1 MYLDYELIKSIKLSN
16 CYMFYCWFFESYFSL
31 QIVAEWK
38 NIVVYYNIIH
48 SDVFHLLPVMRF
60 AFL

>member
-1 MYLDYELIKSIKLSN
+1 MNLSN
-16 CYMFYCWFFESYFSL
+16 PSNCQTVICFTAGFLNHIFRYKLLLSG
-31 QIVAEWK
+31 K

-48 SDVFHLLPVMRF
+48 SDVFHLLPMMRF